1 MIPIPGAVLEIL
13 GKGGPEGGFDQ
24 AYPLLTVDQAGFPHV
39 ALLSRHQVRPG
50 ARPEELLAA
59 VWGAGTRANLLA
71 RRRATLIAVDGTA
84 AHYLKFSVLRATEQL
99 ARLGLVLGLTD
110 HVSDT
115 AGVELLPLSFRSS
128 AGLAAREGW
137 DRDAAVLAF
146 LEQDG

>member
-1 MIPIPGAVLEIL
+1 MPGRKSCWQPCGE
-13 GKGGPEGGFDQ
+13 
-24 AYPLLTVDQAGFPHV
+24 
-39 ALLSRHQVRPG
+39 R
-50 ARPEELLAA
+50 ARAPTCSPA
-59 VWGAGTRANLLA
+59 W
-71 RRRATLIAVDGTA
+71 RATLIAVDGTA